1 MKYRV
6 HRLDLNRARDEDRLE
21 QYLNMLK
28 GEVIAIIP
36 NIIAGSTRFL
46 LIVEKK
52 DEKDND
58 GNPALMLK
66 QRQNM
71 KKRIL
76 IYILFLVLA
85 VFILWVATLI
95 SEFFGLS

>member
-6 HRLDLNRARDEDRLE
+6 HRLDVNRTKDQDRLE

-52 DEKDND
+52 DEKDE
-58 GNPALMLK
+58 GGSQP
-66 QRQNM
+66 
-71 KKRIL
+71 
-76 IYILFLVLA
+76 
-85 VFILWVATLI
+85 
-95 SEFFGLS
+95 

>member
-6 HRLDLNRARDEDRLE
+6 HRLDVNRARDEDRLE
-21 QYLNMLK
+21 QYLNILK

-36 NIIAGSTRFL
+36 NIVAGSTRFL
-46 LIVEKK
+46 LIVER
-52 DEKDND
+52 EYKDND
-58 GNPALMLK
+58 GDPALMLK
-66 QRQNM
+66 QTQNM

>member
-1 MKYRV
+1 
-6 HRLDLNRARDEDRLE
+6 
-21 QYLNMLK
+21 MLK

-36 NIIAGSTRFL
+36 NIVAGSTRFL
-46 LIVEKK
+46 LIVEREDKG
-52 DEKDND
+52 ND

-66 QRQNM
+66 QTQNM

-95 SEFFGLS
+95 TEFFGLS